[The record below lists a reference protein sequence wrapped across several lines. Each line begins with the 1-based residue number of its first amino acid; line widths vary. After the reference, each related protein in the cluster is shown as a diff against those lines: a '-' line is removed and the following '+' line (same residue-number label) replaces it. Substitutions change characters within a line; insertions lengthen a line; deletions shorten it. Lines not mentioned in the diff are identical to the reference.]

1 MKMIKECPILCGVVA
16 IAIIL
21 SAVSFAFMGTAY
33 GRYSDPVKEGKA
45 PLMTMFF
52 KGVSEGVY
60 PWSGEAGDA
69 SGMPAGEAP
78 GQNSAEEGMSP
89 DESIDAAGQ
98 GEEAAAVEK
107 AETAQAA
114 SSDTAEDSAPA
125 AGENADAV
133 AEEAAEVP
141 EEPKIYEFTEV
152 DDDYFTDALFI
163 GDSRTVGLSEYC
175 EPLDTRAT
183 FYSKISL
190 TIYDV
195 LTKKFI
201 KTDEGRICIEDAL
214 AKEQYAKIYIML
226 GLNEI
231 GTGNPE
237 YFKNAY
243 EQVITRIRELQP
255 DAIIF
260 IQGIMHVTED
270 KSRSDQYFN
279 NENINARNAVLAELA
294 DQSTV
299 FYLDM
304 NAAVDD
310 ENGNLAKELSFDDIH
325 LKAAS
330 YQRWYEFLLHNGIV
344 R

>member
-1 MKMIKECPILCGVVA
+1 MSL
-16 IAIIL
+16 
-21 SAVSFAFMGTAY
+21 AFMGTVY
-33 GRYSDPVKEGKA
+33 GRYADPVKEGKA

-52 KGVSEGVY
+52 KGVSEGGY
-60 PWSGEAGDA
+60 PWSEGAGDA
-69 SGMPAGEAP
+69 HGMLAEEDQGQNPAG
-78 GQNSAEEGMSP
+78 EGMSP
-89 DESIDAAGQ
+89 DESLQMADQ
-98 GEEAAAVEK
+98 GDEAAAVDE
-107 AETAQAA
+107 AVNATGDTEGVSEEIAADGTTASDESTDVASEEET
-114 SSDTAEDSAPA
+114 
-125 AGENADAV
+125 V
-133 AEEAAEVP
+133 EEVI

-190 TIYDV
+190 TIYDA

-201 KTDEGRICIEDAL
+201 KTDKGKICIEDAL
-214 AKEQYAKIYIML
+214 AEEQYAKIYIML

-270 KSRSDQYFN
+270 KSRGDKYFN

-304 NAAVDD
+304 NEAVDD
-310 ENGNLAKELSFDDIH
+310 ENGNLAKELSFDDVH
-325 LKAAS
+325 LKASS